1 MENFKDMATTIC
13 GLVFIVCTSL
23 LGVQTQ
29 VVLPKWVL
37 TACIVGIAISG
48 GLTMWLTGKN
58 PDGSKK
64 SIEQV
69 VGQNT
74 TAALDKEKN
83 P

>member
-1 MENFKDMATTIC
+1 MENLKDTATTAC
-13 GLVFIVCTSL
+13 GLIFVICTAL

-37 TACIVGIAISG
+37 TACIIGIAISG
-48 GLTMWLTGKN
+48 AITMWLTGKN

-69 VGQNT
+69 ENQNSQ
-74 TAALDKEKN
+74 AK
-83 P
+83 